1 VLTVE
6 YTLPNVS
13 SEQAPKFT
21 FNFDLFTD
29 FNYYVD
35 TVTVT
40 FVPPE
45 GARLLSPQLSSIDS
59 SSSLIREVFQESLS
73 IKRQGVSKV
82 DSAIL
87 SEDVLQVAYDYN
99 PLWLSFRPTMWV
111 WVLALIG
118 TVVVVVWRRPKTA
131 APRRIEAPKVSV
143 GLTSDHVKAFT
154 DGYSEKT
161 RLVSELKALEER
173 AQKGKIPRRRYKV
186 QRSTLEVRLDTISKN
201 IAELK
206 RTFRS
211 AGGIYADLVRQLNA
225 AEVELVEVET
235 NTRTSEVRHRRGEL
249 PLEAYKKSL
258 ADYQR
263 RKEKAEAT
271 INGILL
277 RLREEIR

>member
-1 VLTVE
+1 
-6 YTLPNVS
+6 
-13 SEQAPKFT
+13 
-21 FNFDLFTD
+21 
-29 FNYYVD
+29 
-35 TVTVT
+35 
-40 FVPPE
+40 
-45 GARLLSPQLSSIDS
+45 
-59 SSSLIREVFQESLS
+59 
-73 IKRQGVSKV
+73 
-82 DSAIL
+82 
-87 SEDVLQVAYDYN
+87 
-99 PLWLSFRPTMWV
+99 MWV

-131 APRRIEAPKVSV
+131 APRRIEAPQASV